1 MRASVLWF
9 TKSWEYC
16 AQLLDTALKLFAS
29 AALMFMMTLTCVDV
43 AGRYLFDKPVTG
55 SVELTEILLG
65 SLVFLTMPLVTWRKE
80 HISVDLTDSI
90 IPRGI
95 KNIRDMGFD
104 IAVAASLSV
113 IGVKVW
119 DLGDR
124 AFRYGEMTEYLEI
137 PTYYFVYFLAISCW
151 LTALTSLVLVITRLY
166 NKEYNNQ
173 KD

>member
-1 MRASVLWF
+1 MRASVLWL

-16 AQLLDTALKLFAS
+16 AQLLDNTLKLFAC
-29 AALMFMMTLTCVDV
+29 AALMLMMTLTCIDV
-43 AGRYLFDKPVTG
+43 VGRYLLEMPVMG

-90 IPRGI
+90 IPRNI

-104 IAVAASLSV
+104 VVVAISLAV
-113 IGVKVW
+113 IGSKVW
-119 DLGDR
+119 ELGDR
-124 AFRYGEMTEYLEI
+124 ALRYEEMTEYLEI

-151 LTALTSLVLVITRLY
+151 LTAITSLVLVVTRIY

>member
-1 MRASVLWF
+1 MRSSVLWF

-16 AQLLDTALKLFAS
+16 AQLLDTTLKLLAS
-29 AALMFMMTLTCVDV
+29 ITLMFMMLLTCLDV
-43 AGRYLFDKPVTG
+43 IGRYLFEAPVTG

-104 IAVAASLSV
+104 VVVAGSLAV
-113 IGVKVW
+113 IGIKVW
-119 DLGDR
+119 ELGDR
-124 AFRYGEMTEYLEI
+124 ALRYGEMTEYLEI

-151 LTALTSLVLVITRLY
+151 LTALTSLVLVVTRIF
-166 NKEYNNQ
+166 NKEYKNQ